1 MPARIPMTGAPC
13 WVDLLTSDTDGAEA
27 FYGELFG
34 WTAEHG
40 DEEKYGGYIMFSKDG
55 QMVGGCMKNDGSS
68 GAPDSWTVYLA
79 SDDAEATTK
88 ETVAHGGQVILPVM
102 EVPDQGSMAVIADAG
117 GAVVGVWQSAG
128 NPGIQVVGE
137 PGAPSWFE
145 LHTRDYQRTVRF
157 YEDVFGWKT
166 AVMSDTDDFRYST
179 LGEGESQQAG
189 VMDAAGMLPEDV
201 PGLWGI
207 YWGVEDPD
215 AFIGRAQ
222 ELGATV
228 LHPAEDTPYGRLAT
242 LSDPTGAMFRIIRPP
257 Q

>member
-137 PGAPSWFE
+137 PGAPNWFE

-166 AVMSDTDDFRYST
+166 AVVSDTDDFRYST

-242 LSDPTGAMFRIIRPP
+242 LADPTGAMFRIIRPP

>member
-13 WVDLLTSDTDGAEA
+13 WVDLMTSDTDRAEA

-55 QMVGGCMKNDGSS
+55 QMVGGCMRNDGSS
-68 GAPDSWTVYLA
+68 GAPDVWTVYLA

-88 ETVAHGGQVILPVM
+88 GTEAHGGQVILPVM
-102 EVPDQGSMAVIADAG
+102 EVPDQGSMAVISDAG

-137 PGAPSWFE
+137 PGTPNWFE
-145 LHTRDYQRTVRF
+145 LHTRDYERTVKF

-166 AVMSDTDDFRYST
+166 AVMSDTEDFRYTT

-189 VMDAAGMLPEDV
+189 VMDAAGTLPESV

-215 AFIGRAQ
+215 AFIARAQ

-242 LSDPTGAMFRIIRPP
+242 LADPTGAMFRIIRPP
-257 Q
+257 R